1 MQGSRD
7 RLNFCETLL
16 AATAAAMP
24 ASFLTTPA
32 DVMKTKMQ
40 AAAGFGTQLGIPRV
54 AAQIYKTEGLAGF
67 FVGAPVRVGLK
78 APTLG
83 VALFVVEMLSR
94 MAHGGLVL
102 PHPSAVTP
110 AAAVK

>member
-1 MQGSRD
+1 
-7 RLNFCETLL
+7 
-16 AATAAAMP
+16 MP
-24 ASFLTTPA
+24 AALLTTPA

-40 AAAGFGTQLGIPRV
+40 AAAGFGAQLGIPRV

-67 FVGAPVRVGLK
+67 FVGAPVRVALK

-94 MAHGGLVL
+94 MAHGDLLL
-102 PHPSAVTP
+102 PNSSNPKPVAV
-110 AAAVK
+110 VK